1 MTIRVDVMVDQDV
14 LDAIAETARESPRRM
29 SKAYKKRVKRLR
41 QQLLDE
47 LRQYPGKVKYP
58 FRWKSERQRRAFF
71 ATDGFGFGIP
81 YVRTNALKEGWTTHI
96 RDRRDGVI
104 FEVVNNTD
112 YAEFVV
118 GDWAQPGHIATGWR
132 SAAVTIARFREQAVD
147 ELIDV
152 WGEVALGDK

>member
-81 YVRTNALKEGWTTHI
+81 YVRTNALKDGWTTHI
-96 RDRRDGVI
+96 RDQQNSVI
-104 FEVVNNTD
+104 FDVVNN
-112 YAEFVV
+112 AEYSRFVV
-118 GDWAQPGHIATGWR
+118 GDDAQPGHIATGWK
-132 SAAVTIARFREQAVD
+132 SAAVIIAEYREKAVD
-147 ELIDV
+147 ELIDT
-152 WGEVALGDK
+152 WGAVALGDA

>member
-1 MTIRVDVMVDQDV
+1 MIKVDVTVDTDV
-14 LDAIAETARESPRRM
+14 LEAISETALSAPRRM
-29 SKAYKKRVKRLR
+29 NAAYKRRIKRIR
-41 QQLLDE
+41 QQILDE
-47 LRQYPGKVKYP
+47 LRQYPGPVKRP
-58 FRWKSERQRRAFF
+58 FRWASERQRRAFF
-71 ATDGFGFGIP
+71 ATNGFGHGIP